1 MDACMASLL
10 TKTCVLLCAA
20 AGHRSHTRIPAPAA
34 ATGRPLL
41 AADGRWGDQQQA
53 RTSGV
58 VVADDDSPVIV
69 LPSIRRPW
77 NKLLP
82 LAMKPAGHSC
92 ETWRPNNKDCP
103 TPPRP

>member
-1 MDACMASLL
+1 MAGTKALPLL
-10 TKTCVLLCAA
+10 LLAVVS
-20 AGHRSHTRIPAPAA
+20 GSWTSRIPAAA

-92 ETWRPNNKDCP
+92 ETWSPNNKDCP